1 MKIEACV
8 ATEPIP
14 EGDHVL
20 GAQCRDANTGSTAR
34 HNSVEVMLLKLHEE
48 NADSVLM
55 GSDRYRDHDDSDDL

>member
-1 MKIEACV
+1 MKIEDV
-8 ATEPIP
+8 SPLNLSPKE
-14 EGDHVL
+14 HVL